1 MKKKINFIIG
11 IFFTIIMIFNS
22 VKADDVIEQK
32 TYNLEDAGINISID
46 SNMFEI
52 ITGLENND
60 EKLDFITSKEEYLAS
75 YKSSGIL
82 LDAVDSL
89 ESDRTK
95 EILVIQNKN
104 MAYRDIPDLNKLTED
119 DLKQYYEK
127 FIESVKEQAGTTSIE
142 VVSDELYKTEN
153 GNVYFHII
161 SSGKT
166 EDEETMNL
174 STYYTVM
181 NQRLITIGIRYFN
194 IDVDSANDAKIL
206 ENITFKELP
215 REDTSQ
221 EILGKTA
228 IAVIVT
234 LIIIAIAF
242 FIIRRRDSKQID
254 KNLNDKEIK
263 RFSKFGGI
271 LGIFWLINLY
281 QIVLRILDIKN
292 VLALESLKEYKVLI
306 ILQSVLMIILNAY
319 LVYILLKKNKN
330 TPNKAKRANI
340 ISLIVTIVF
349 CVLRMIAG
357 VISNNDVYT
366 SDYYMG
372 EVSYMIS
379 TAMYTLLWTIYLSV
393 SQRVKIYYKISETI
407 ENMNIRKSFE
417 KLKEKV
423 NEKVKKVKSKKNKS
437 ENNESQKNRN
447 EKNKSE
453 KYKKQ

>member
-142 VVSDELYKTEN
+142 IVSDELYKTEN

-221 EILGKTA
+221 EILEKTA

-292 VLALESLKEYKVLI
+292 VLALESLEEYKVLI

>member
-11 IFFTIIMIFNS
+11 IFFTIIMIFS
-22 VKADDVIEQK
+22 LVKADDELEKK

-60 EKLDFITSKEEYLAS
+60 EKLDFITSKEEYLTN

-104 MAYRDIPDLNKLTED
+104 MAYRDIPDINKLTED
-119 DLKQYYEK
+119 EQKQYYEK
-127 FIESVKEQAGTTSIE
+127 FVESVKEQAGNTSIE
-142 VVSDELYKTEN
+142 IISDELYKTEN

-206 ENITFKELP
+206 ENITFDELP
-215 REDTSQ
+215 REATSQ
-221 EILGKTA
+221 EILDKTV

-292 VLALESLKEYKVLI
+292 VFTLENLEEYKVLI

-330 TPNKAKRANI
+330 TPSKAKRANI

-349 CVLRMIAG
+349 CALRMIAG

-372 EVSYMIS
+372 EASYMIS
-379 TAMYTLLWTIYLSV
+379 TAMYTLLWTIYLNV
-393 SQRVKIYYKISETI
+393 SQRVKIYYKINDTI

-417 KLKEKV
+417 RLKENV
-423 NEKVKKVKSKKNKS
+423 NEKVKKIKGKKDKNK
-437 ENNESQKNRN
+437 ED
-447 EKNKSE
+447 
-453 KYKKQ
+453 KKQKDKSSRNKK

>member
-221 EILGKTA
+221 EILEKTA

-234 LIIIAIAF
+234 LIIIGIAF

-254 KNLNDKEIK
+254 KNLKDKEIK

-292 VLALESLKEYKVLI
+292 VLALESLEEYKVLI

>member
-75 YKSSGIL
+75 YKNSGIL

-95 EILVIQNKN
+95 EVLVIQNKN

-142 VVSDELYKTEN
+142 IVSDELYKTEN

-221 EILGKTA
+221 EILEKTA

-234 LIIIAIAF
+234 LIIIGIAF

-254 KNLNDKEIK
+254 KNLKDKEIK

-281 QIVLRILDIKN
+281 QIVLRILDIRN
-292 VLALESLKEYKVLI
+292 VLLLENLEEYKVLI
-306 ILQSVLMIILNAY
+306 TLHSVLVIILNAY
-319 LVYILLKKNKN
+319 IVYILLRKNKS
-330 TPNKAKRANI
+330 TPGKARRATI
-340 ISLIVTIVF
+340 ISLIVTLVF
-349 CVLRMIAG
+349 TILRMIAG
-357 VISNNDVYT
+357 AISNNDLYT
-366 SDYYMG
+366 SEYYMG
-372 EVSYMIS
+372 EVSFMIS
-379 TAMYTLLWTIYLSV
+379 TALYTLLWTIYLTV
-393 SQRVKIYYKISETI
+393 SQRVKIYYKINETI
-407 ENMNIRKSFE
+407 ENIDIRKSFE
-417 KLKEKV
+417 NFKEKV
-423 NEKVKKVKSKKNKS
+423 NEKIKNRKEKSKNRKEKSKNRKEESKNK
-437 ENNESQKNRN
+437 K
-447 EKNKSE
+447 EKM
-453 KYKKQ
+453 

>member
-142 VVSDELYKTEN
+142 IVSDELYKTEN

-194 IDVDSANDAKIL
+194 IDVDSANDAK
-206 ENITFKELP
+206 
-215 REDTSQ
+215 
-221 EILGKTA
+221 
-228 IAVIVT
+228 
-234 LIIIAIAF
+234 
-242 FIIRRRDSKQID
+242 
-254 KNLNDKEIK
+254 
-263 RFSKFGGI
+263 
-271 LGIFWLINLY
+271 Y
-281 QIVLRILDIKN
+281 
-292 VLALESLKEYKVLI
+292 
-306 ILQSVLMIILNAY
+306 
-319 LVYILLKKNKN
+319 
-330 TPNKAKRANI
+330 
-340 ISLIVTIVF
+340 
-349 CVLRMIAG
+349 
-357 VISNNDVYT
+357 
-366 SDYYMG
+366 
-372 EVSYMIS
+372 
-379 TAMYTLLWTIYLSV
+379 
-393 SQRVKIYYKISETI
+393 
-407 ENMNIRKSFE
+407 
-417 KLKEKV
+417 
-423 NEKVKKVKSKKNKS
+423 
-437 ENNESQKNRN
+437 
-447 EKNKSE
+447 
-453 KYKKQ
+453 